1 MNQQSMKKKRR
12 CIAILCCLLIAFTAI
27 FQPNSTTRIEA
38 ATGYYFTVNGT
49 VFESY
54 SKLPLTTDTSNIQIS
69 GASGVDMSDASNIH
83 WFVNNTDVTSGNS
96 ANNSS
101 IIHIKDIST
110 NKLQA
115 KLERVGPGY
124 AQVMVTF
131 EKNNINYSLYL
142 NVEVGFDI
150 DRTDFVN
157 ALNSGSAVQ
166 IDRSVM
172 LFKDLATTQQIK
184 LVYSPVDNGLSGL
197 QSDNASLKYSS
208 SDKNVAEV
216 DSKGIV
222 KPVGAGVAIITV
234 STNNVAAD
242 VSQSPMKKTF
252 KIVITPKAGKLTDT
266 TLSSKV
272 EQITDQSVTF
282 KTNAKDPANLTWR
295 VYKKSSTGLSIIT
308 QTTGVINYY
317 TTPATGSTDFG
328 TLTVANAQV
337 GEYVLMGF
345 TDSMYIPSD
354 ISLDNQDSVAVP
366 YVKIYVDFRPKVPA
380 YLVMNVND
388 TYDMANAAG
397 IKGNSDY
404 TITSSKNDIA
414 GISNGT
420 IYAKK
425 SGTSVIT
432 VKNNTSGSSEIYT
445 TNLTVVDGI
454 SLNMTEAYIYT
465 AGELQLLAT
474 TTTDQSSVVWTSVLN
489 PALPFSSSNDGSKYA
504 TVENGLIKGVSKGN
518 AYIVATITIDG
529 VVKQAY
535 CLVHVE
541 NTVTKLTINPET
553 VILDK
558 TGFKTLKAEF
568 DNNSTRSIPIKW
580 TSSNPEIVEI
590 AESSSTYANIAAK
603 GVAGTVIITAI
614 NTENYIIGYSKVT
627 VKESVSSIT
636 LSATSLNLMQSAKTY
651 QLNATVNPS
660 TATEQGVTW
669 KSTNPSVATVNDKG
683 LITLVAP
690 GTTSI
695 IATSVDNPSVT
706 AVCNL
711 TVGVSASGIKLDES
725 SKVMYTGEKT
735 KLSYVITPTNATNT
749 AVTWSTSDSSVVN
762 VDSNGNITAVKAGTA
777 VIILKTADGLYMSTC
792 TITVKEK
799 ATGLAFDVTSL
810 ELYVGK
816 TYTITV
822 TPTPAT
828 ATDYTLTWA
837 SLDATIASV
846 NEKGTITAK
855 AAGKTMIT
863 ATTSTGTILY
873 CNVTVKAEATGLQL
887 NYTEKTVV
895 IGDTFDLKATIKPS
909 AAASE
914 VTVIWASSKTS
925 VATVT
930 SSGRIKGIKG
940 GTAVITAKT
949 SDGKFTAFCTVT
961 VIEKVTSIKLNKTSY
976 KLGLKKSYNLVA
988 TVKTNAATNPKV
1000 KWKSSN
1006 TKVVTVDQKG
1016 KITGKAIGTATIT
1029 VTALDGSGVT
1039 ATSSIRVVRSVTS
1052 VTLNRTAVTTVVG
1065 KSFTLKATVK
1075 PNNSTYRTV
1084 TWKSSDESVAI
1095 VDSAGKV
1102 TALKAGN
1109 VTIKASAKDS
1119 SGKYAISYV
1128 IVQPRVPSNSVTIM
1142 NQNLTMVVGETAILE
1157 KALNPATSTDTVKWA
1172 SDNKSVADVTTSGKL
1187 TAKRPGIANLTVMT
1201 ESGKTAT
1208 TKVTVV
1214 GLNTTNLVLEQ
1225 YSDYTLYVLGISS
1238 NVSWDVVNS
1247 DIAVVTNGKVST
1259 RRTGTTTIIANVNG
1273 RRLTC
1278 KLTVTKIK

>member
-1 MNQQSMKKKRR
+1 
-12 CIAILCCLLIAFTAI
+12 
-27 FQPNSTTRIEA
+27 
-38 ATGYYFTVNGT
+38 
-49 VFESY
+49 
-54 SKLPLTTDTSNIQIS
+54 
-69 GASGVDMSDASNIH
+69 
-83 WFVNNTDVTSGNS
+83 
-96 ANNSS
+96 
-101 IIHIKDIST
+101 
-110 NKLQA
+110 
-115 KLERVGPGY
+115 
-124 AQVMVTF
+124 
-131 EKNNINYSLYL
+131 
-142 NVEVGFDI
+142 
-150 DRTDFVN
+150 
-157 ALNSGSAVQ
+157 
-166 IDRSVM
+166 
-172 LFKDLATTQQIK
+172 
-184 LVYSPVDNGLSGL
+184 
-197 QSDNASLKYSS
+197 
-208 SDKNVAEV
+208 
-216 DSKGIV
+216 
-222 KPVGAGVAIITV
+222 
-234 STNNVAAD
+234 
-242 VSQSPMKKTF
+242 
-252 KIVITPKAGKLTDT
+252 
-266 TLSSKV
+266 
-272 EQITDQSVTF
+272 
-282 KTNAKDPANLTWR
+282 
-295 VYKKSSTGLSIIT
+295 
-308 QTTGVINYY
+308 
-317 TTPATGSTDFG
+317 
-328 TLTVANAQV
+328 
-337 GEYVLMGF
+337 
-345 TDSMYIPSD
+345 
-354 ISLDNQDSVAVP
+354 
-366 YVKIYVDFRPKVPA
+366 
-380 YLVMNVND
+380 
-388 TYDMANAAG
+388 
-397 IKGNSDY
+397 
-404 TITSSKNDIA
+404 
-414 GISNGT
+414 
-420 IYAKK
+420 
-425 SGTSVIT
+425 
-432 VKNNTSGSSEIYT
+432 
-445 TNLTVVDGI
+445 
-454 SLNMTEAYIYT
+454 
-465 AGELQLLAT
+465 
-474 TTTDQSSVVWTSVLN
+474 
-489 PALPFSSSNDGSKYA
+489 
-504 TVENGLIKGVSKGN
+504 
-518 AYIVATITIDG
+518 
-529 VVKQAY
+529 
-535 CLVHVE
+535 
-541 NTVTKLTINPET
+541 
-553 VILDK
+553 
-558 TGFKTLKAEF
+558 
-568 DNNSTRSIPIKW
+568 
-580 TSSNPEIVEI
+580 
-590 AESSSTYANIAAK
+590 
-603 GVAGTVIITAI
+603 
-614 NTENYIIGYSKVT
+614 
-627 VKESVSSIT
+627 
-636 LSATSLNLMQSAKTY
+636 MQSAKTY

-711 TVGVSASGIKLDES
+711 TVGVSTSGIKLDES

-735 KLSYVITPTNATNT
+735 KLSYIITPTNATNT

-828 ATDYTLTWA
+828 ATDYTLTWV

-855 AAGKTMIT
+855 APGKTMIT

-895 IGDTFDLKATIKPS
+895 IGDSFDLKATIKPS

-1006 TKVVTVDQKG
+1006 TKVATVDQKG

-1142 NQNLTMVVGETAILE
+1142 NQNLTMVVGETAVLE

-1208 TKVTVV
+1208 TKLIVV

-1238 NVSWDVVNS
+1238 NVSWDIVNS